1 MCIISPSYPL
11 TPDWLI
17 GLNKTSDWSRW
28 ISLAPA
34 GAVSHYSFCEHQNN
48 NKLTKHQHF
57 RSPYSIQGTCRN
69 IDVLQNVPIQILKS
83 HQKFGKK
90 MFPKLT
96 LILQII
102 IRDIE
107 SMEIWNLQEIRKY
120 KSSLFSINLGYIA
133 HSHTQL
139 FILLFR

>member
-17 GLNKTSDWSRW
+17 GLKKTSDWSRW

-48 NKLTKHQHF
+48 NKLTEHQHF
-57 RSPYSIQGTCRN
+57 RSPYSIQGT
-69 IDVLQNVPIQILKS
+69 VQNVPIRILKS
-83 HQKFGKK
+83 HRKFGKK
-90 MFPKLT
+90 MSPKLT

-102 IRDIE
+102 IRNIE
-107 SMEIWNLQEIRKY
+107 SKEIWKL
-120 KSSLFSINLGYIA
+120 
-133 HSHTQL
+133 
-139 FILLFR
+139 